1 MKSAVR
7 RNRSGGT
14 YRRGAIRAASRFNS
28 PLRGKL
34 VPCKGQLLTQRV
46 NKALRQGSARLRER
60 SRGKRAGERTLERA
74 LLGPATPTSVSPH
87 AARWSERA
95 TRDRRLGLSALPYQ
109 PKFCLLYGRECA
121 DQSAGGR
128 ALRRL
133 IGCAAAGR
141 SDGFAG
147 RLAQRYKRPSGQL
160 RPTKIAG
167 RTDGHGYQNPTKLR
181 LTTSNCVRELGYHP

>member
-1 MKSAVR
+1 MPAYRAALKCDIGIAPWTKHHEKRCAPKSFR
-7 RNRSGGT
+7 WKLW
-14 YRRGAIRAASRFNS
+14 RGAIRAASRFNS

-133 IGCAAAGR
+133 IGALLLVVVLAA
-141 SDGFAG
+141 
-147 RLAQRYKRPSGQL
+147 PL
-160 RPTKIAG
+160 R
-167 RTDGHGYQNPTKLR
+167 
-181 LTTSNCVRELGYHP
+181 